1 MGKQIFTLPIN
12 RVEGDLELRIRI
24 DDGHIADAWSAGI
37 MYRGFENIMRG
48 RAPLDALVITPR
60 VCGICTTAHLTAA
73 AQALDEIFDARV
85 PDNGKRVRN
94 ICLGAE
100 ILQNDA
106 RHSLMLYMCDFANP
120 QFQNQPLFDQ
130 ACRRYQPLRG
140 RSVQGCIAAT
150 QQILE
155 IVAILGG
162 QWPHSSFM
170 VPGGVVSVPS
180 RADLSQ
186 CRYLLDQYRNWYEKQ
201 ILGCAIE
208 RWLAVQSHA
217 AMDRWLDENPSHA
230 DSDLGFFIRFARAI
244 GLDRVGAGHGHMLSV
259 GLFDDPGAAAD
270 NDSQKLLPAGFFKA
284 GAIEPFQQEAVSED
298 ISHAWYADDEVSR
311 HPFDETTTPY
321 ATGNEGPK
329 YSWCKA
335 PRYHG
340 LPAETGPLAELAV
353 AGNPLIRDI
362 LHQHGP
368 SAWARQL
375 ARIIRPAII
384 LPKIDTWL
392 QELMRSRDDLF
403 QPYQTCS
410 EGRGIGLVEAPR
422 GALGH
427 WVQIENNRICQY
439 QIITP
444 TAWNASPRDALDVR
458 GPWEQALLGV
468 DIADSQNPIE
478 AGLVIRSFDP
488 CLVCTVHAVS
498 L

>member
-1 MGKQIFTLPIN
+1 MGKQIYTLPIN

-24 DDGHIADAWSAGI
+24 DDGRIADAWSAGI

-48 RAPLDALVITPR
+48 RAPLDSLVITPR

-73 AQALDEIFDARV
+73 AQALDEIFAAHL

-100 ILQNDA
+100 ILQNDV

-120 QFQNQPLFDQ
+120 RFERQPLFDQ
-130 ACRRYQPLRG
+130 ACRRYRPLRG
-140 RSVQGCIAAT
+140 RSAQECIAAT
-150 QQILE
+150 RQILE

-180 RADLSQ
+180 RADISQ
-186 CRYLLDQYRNWYEKQ
+186 CRYLLEQFRDWYEKQ
-201 ILGCAIE
+201 ILGCSIA
-208 RWLAVQSHA
+208 RWQSVQSQ
-217 AMDRWLDENPSHA
+217 AMLDRWLNENPSHA

-244 GLDRVGAGHGHMLSV
+244 GLDRMGAGHGHMLSV
-259 GLFDDPGAAAD
+259 GLFDTPGAT
-270 NDSQKLLPAGFFKA
+270 NGSQKLLPAGFFKA
-284 GAIEPFQQEAVSED
+284 GDTTPFQQEVISED
-298 ISHAWYADDEVSR
+298 ISHAWYTDDEVSR
-311 HPFDETTTPY
+311 HPFDETTIPY

-335 PRYHG
+335 PRYQG

-362 LHQHGP
+362 LRRHGV

-375 ARIIRPAII
+375 ARIIRPAVI
-384 LPKIDTWL
+384 LPKLDEWL
-392 QELMRSRDDLF
+392 QELICSRDVF
-403 QPYQTCS
+403 FHPYHACPD
-410 EGRGIGLVEAPR
+410 GRGIGLVEAPR

-427 WVQIENNRICQY
+427 WAQIENNQISQY

-444 TAWNASPRDALDVR
+444 TAWNASPRDSRDVR

-468 DIADSQNPIE
+468 EIADPQNPIE